1 MHFNSSSSLTMTLK
15 KTGESVLP
23 QYDLPEKQSTIAKKA
38 LLLLLVI
45 CCTANSQWNAEG
57 IPVMDTSTSQNYLY
71 PEIVTDGKGGCYV
84 IWNDFRNGTDHNVY
98 VQRLDKSGKEIY
110 PHNGI
115 AVETAPG
122 FQQTNLCLGDGNGGI
137 FATWSDSRDGQ
148 NNYIYAQ
155 HMDSNGTMLWQ
166 PNGIKVSDKQGFSSQ
181 VVSDR
186 AGGIIINY
194 CPDFEVVMQR
204 IDSSGNRMWGDS
216 GISQS
221 NNEIFVYYMLNAS
234 DGKGGVIVSW
244 IEDSAIYAQRIRH
257 DGSVAWKQNGIKL
270 SLVDTTRS
278 IINIVEDGNFGA
290 IISWTTGSRVEVRAQ
305 RVDSNGTILWGNN
318 GVHIGIG
325 GSGPG
330 YLVADQKGGAI
341 IPVGKP
347 GILKLFRV
355 RADGSQIWS
364 NGATVPT
371 SFDQIYMVSDNASG
385 AIVVS
390 SGQNGSI
397 QDDIFAQRIDSSGI
411 ARWNPGGIVISNFSS
426 DKLHPAAVS
435 DGRGGVLS
443 RLGR

>member
-1 MHFNSSSSLTMTLK
+1 
-15 KTGESVLP
+15 
-23 QYDLPEKQSTIAKKA
+23 
-38 LLLLLVI
+38 
-45 CCTANSQWNAEG
+45 
-57 IPVMDTSTSQNYLY
+57 
-71 PEIVTDGKGGCYV
+71 
-84 IWNDFRNGTDHNVY
+84 
-98 VQRLDKSGKEIY
+98 
-110 PHNGI
+110 
-115 AVETAPG
+115 
-122 FQQTNLCLGDGNGGI
+122 
-137 FATWSDSRDGQ
+137 
-148 NNYIYAQ
+148 
-155 HMDSNGTMLWQ
+155 
-166 PNGIKVSDKQGFSSQ
+166 
-181 VVSDR
+181 
-186 AGGIIINY
+186 
-194 CPDFEVVMQR
+194 
-204 IDSSGNRMWGDS
+204 MWGDS

-355 RADGSQIWS
+355 RTDGSQIWS